1 MLEHSSAGRCIL
13 IAAMALFGA
22 AAVHAAPN
30 NSPAKDTT
38 GKDASPAISLDQL
51 GGTWKNAK
59 SGVNVRIEQST
70 VGWEVWFS
78 TTGEARITLPEKN
91 RPAIKID
98 GRNFTCSYSVTLPTS
113 QSMKWDLTQ
122 GKPESQC
129 LTGVFSRVAP
139 APEAK
144 QVGRSKRPQLRAA
157 ATRSQET
164 ATARAGCR
172 AAAGVWRSARH
183 GVGTNDASARCALP
197 EAAAPNRRP
206 PSPLAGCR
214 RGTMAIR
221 CQPPAVISLF
231 PLSLSLVRR
240 VHPALRVSL
249 TANLGDCK
257 PRPSGLRTG
266 LSIAAAP
273 RIA

>member
-1 MLEHSSAGRCIL
+1 MLEHSYTGRCIL

-30 NSPAKDTT
+30 DSATKDTT

-59 SGVNVRIEQST
+59 SGVNVRIEQGT

-139 APEAK
+139 VHEAK
-144 QVGRSKRPQLRAA
+144 QVAKHAPAAVRQPPEVKKPRQPERVVEPPPASGGAPGMASAPTMPRHAALYRKPPPRTVVRHRRWRAA
-157 ATRSQET
+157 A
-164 ATARAGCR
+164 AARWRYAVSRYSPYRYFHHHYRWYVVFIPRCGC
-172 AAAGVWRSARH
+172 H
-183 GVGTNDASARCALP
+183 
-197 EAAAPNRRP
+197 
-206 PSPLAGCR
+206 
-214 RGTMAIR
+214 
-221 CQPPAVISLF
+221 
-231 PLSLSLVRR
+231 
-240 VHPALRVSL
+240 
-249 TANLGDCK
+249 
-257 PRPSGLRTG
+257 
-266 LSIAAAP
+266 
-273 RIA
+273 

>member
-1 MLEHSSAGRCIL
+1 MLEHSYTGRCIL

-30 NSPAKDTT
+30 DSPAKDTT

-59 SGVNVRIEQST
+59 SGVNVRIEQGA
-70 VGWEVWFS
+70 VGWEAWFS

-122 GKPESQC
+122 GKPESEC
-129 LTGVFSRVAP
+129 LTGVFSRVTPMPSEVRRSVPAAP

-144 QVGRSKRPQLRAA
+144 QVAKPAPAAAPQPPEVKKPQQPERVVEPPESREAPGMASARTMPRHAALYRKPPPRTEVRHRRWRAA
-157 ATRSQET
+157 AAVRWRYV
-164 ATARAGCR
+164 ARRYSPHRYFHYHYRWYVVFIPRCGC
-172 AAAGVWRSARH
+172 H
-183 GVGTNDASARCALP
+183 
-197 EAAAPNRRP
+197 
-206 PSPLAGCR
+206 
-214 RGTMAIR
+214 
-221 CQPPAVISLF
+221 
-231 PLSLSLVRR
+231 
-240 VHPALRVSL
+240 
-249 TANLGDCK
+249 
-257 PRPSGLRTG
+257 
-266 LSIAAAP
+266 
-273 RIA
+273 

>member
-30 NSPAKDTT
+30 DSPAKDTI
-38 GKDASPAISLDQL
+38 GKDASPAIRLDQL

-59 SGVNVRIEQST
+59 SGVNVRIEQSA

-98 GRNFTCSYSVTLPTS
+98 GRNFTCSYSVTLSTS

-144 QVGRSKRPQLRAA
+144 QVAKPAPAAVRQPPEVKKARQPERVVEPPPASGGVPGMASAPTVRRHAALYRKPPPRTVVRHRRWRAA
-157 ATRSQET
+157 A
-164 ATARAGCR
+164 AARWRYAASRQPSYRYFHYHYRWYVVFIPRCGCY
-172 AAAGVWRSARH
+172 
-183 GVGTNDASARCALP
+183 
-197 EAAAPNRRP
+197 
-206 PSPLAGCR
+206 
-214 RGTMAIR
+214 
-221 CQPPAVISLF
+221 
-231 PLSLSLVRR
+231 
-240 VHPALRVSL
+240 
-249 TANLGDCK
+249 
-257 PRPSGLRTG
+257 
-266 LSIAAAP
+266 
-273 RIA
+273 